1 MEDQR
6 MESSAAVGSL
16 KRNSRRRELTIL
28 ATVQYAN
35 ILSHFIPLDHKVSDA
50 LLVNLTSL
58 L

>member
-16 KRNSRRRELTIL
+16 KRNSNGRVSEYSMTVRVALT
-28 ATVQYAN
+28 
-35 ILSHFIPLDHKVSDA
+35 LSPFIPRDHKVRDA
-50 LLVNLTSL
+50 LLVTSTSL